1 MAEVLEDG
9 SLDFETIL
17 DGPYKATIRASMGS
31 ARKKRP
37 DNPRMG
43 ICVMC
48 DQPLHICYGNGVES
62 PE

>member
-1 MAEVLEDG
+1 MAEVLSDG

-31 ARKKRP
+31 ARAKRP
-37 DNPRMG
+37 GNSRAD

-48 DQPLHICYGNGVES
+48 NQPLHICFGNGVES